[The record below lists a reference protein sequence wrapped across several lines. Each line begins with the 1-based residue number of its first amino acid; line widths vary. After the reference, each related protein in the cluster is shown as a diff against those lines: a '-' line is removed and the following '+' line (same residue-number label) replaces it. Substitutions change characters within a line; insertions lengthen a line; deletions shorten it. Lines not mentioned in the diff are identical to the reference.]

1 MSVVVAYSTK
11 VLKFKQIT
19 TNTCITLPATG
30 VVAYSTKVLK
40 FKQITTNYEIRVLDT
55 GLLPIVQRY

>member
-1 MSVVVAYSTK
+1 MEQKYLVVAYSTK

-19 TNTCITLPATG
+19 TVGAARGMLVK

-40 FKQITTNYEIRVLDT
+40 FKQITTGNTDFCKVC
-55 GLLPIVQRY
+55 

>member
-1 MSVVVAYSTK
+1 MEQKYLVVAYSTK

-19 TNTCITLPATG
+19 TVGAARGMLVK

-40 FKQITTNYEIRVLDT
+40 FKQITTAVNDFCFPL
-55 GLLPIVQRY
+55 